1 MPQYG
6 VPSGHAFSSSDHSYN
21 RRSLTAQ
28 DADEFLISFLRYDSQ
43 WASYIR
49 ENKIRKKAFADLD
62 VYGPFKFEYS
72 LGGWLIELRRFDA
85 IAILMPWNKTVFDC
99 QISRLERQTGQIEVP
114 RCCTTEADTYIP

>member
-28 DADEFLISFLRYDSQ
+28 DADEFLISFLRYDLQ

-72 LGGWLIELRRFDA
+72 LGGVV
-85 IAILMPWNKTVFDC
+85 N
-99 QISRLERQTGQIEVP
+99 
-114 RCCTTEADTYIP
+114 